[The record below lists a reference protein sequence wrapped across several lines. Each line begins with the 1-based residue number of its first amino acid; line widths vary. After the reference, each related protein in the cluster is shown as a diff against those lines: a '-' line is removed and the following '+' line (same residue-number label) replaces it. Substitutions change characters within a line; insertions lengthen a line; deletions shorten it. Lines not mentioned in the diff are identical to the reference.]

1 MYKCNKCNKEFKFES
16 DYIRHQNRK
25 TDCNKIKIELKCD
38 LCKVKFKCP
47 FDQKRHEKTKKHIT
61 NYNIH
66 INGNNNI
73 NVNGNVKNSFNHI
86 INLTLN
92 TNSFINT
99 DISYISRSLINDIGN
114 YVYLETINNDDL
126 SLHNKIIILFDE
138 VINILEKLHFNI
150 GVEEN
155 HNLKILLVFPGL
167 KHSVYEYLILEIDQ
181 NTKKISWKSVSYE
194 TILNNILDHLL
205 RLNNKCKNENYINFI
220 NFLKKNLIDNQDN
233 INDLQSIINKKLSQM
248 YIDFNIKQN
257 KPERDIKFL
266 FTEKLQEYMNYRT
279 NECTLVNGFT
289 PDILESTIN

>member
-1 MYKCNKCNKEFKFES
+1 MYKCINCNKEFKFES
-16 DYIRHQNRK
+16 EFTRHKNRK
-25 TDCNKIKIELKCD
+25 TDCNKNNNFNCSI
-38 LCKVKFKCP
+38 CKSNFNYKS
-47 FDQKRHEKTKKHIT
+47 DYLRHEKTKKHIT

-73 NVNGNVKNSFNHI
+73 NVNGNVENSFNHI

-205 RLNNKCKNENYINFI
+205 RLNNKCKNENYIHFI

-248 YIDFNIKQN
+248 YIDFNNKQN

-289 PDILESTIN
+289 PDILDSSIN